1 MDAPETR
8 RSEAGNPGF
17 REALRVWLKIGC
29 IGFGGPSGQIAI
41 LQQEVV
47 EKRNWVSEAEFLR
60 ALKFCM
66 LLPGPE
72 AQQLATYLGWR
83 LHGIRGGIAA
93 GVLFVLPAALLL
105 WVLSL
110 LYVIGQDAPLLHA
123 FFEGLK
129 PAVVAIVAAALWRI
143 GRRTITSTPLA
154 LIACAAFL
162 LFCLHASYL
171 VVVLG
176 FGFLGSRLLTKPEEE
191 LHPQLASRPRS
202 NLRVKPAALGWAA
215 SLRVALTLGVL
226 WVIPIAALLYWLGP
240 GALPVQVSLFFGKV
254 AVFSFGGAY
263 AALSYVAL
271 HAAGDWGWVTSGE
284 MLDGLGLA
292 ETTPGPLLIALQFV
306 AFVSCYK
313 TPGIL
318 PPLLAATIGSLTALW
333 SLFLPSFL
341 WIFALAPH
349 MERLGRNRYMAG
361 ALSAIGAVVTA
372 VIAYLALWF
381 AGSVFIATSATS
393 SGGASIPIS
402 IPIHW
407 TPIIL
412 SLVAYLLLETKRLGI
427 VPLILLFGGIGILIH
442 LVT

>member
-1 MDAPETR
+1 M
-8 RSEAGNPGF
+8 
-17 REALRVWLKIGC
+17 
-29 IGFGGPSGQIAI
+29 
-41 LQQEVV
+41 

-93 GVLFVLPAALLL
+93 GVLFLLPAALLL

-129 PAVVAIVAAALWRI
+129 PAVVAIVATALWRI

-154 LIACAAFL
+154 LIACVALL
-162 LFCLHASYL
+162 LFCLHASYPA
-171 VVVLG
+171 VLMG
-176 FGFLGSRLLTKPEEE
+176 FGILGSLFLPKSGEDLHTKETSMSGE
-191 LHPQLASRPRS
+191 AS
-202 NLRVKPAALGWAA
+202 WART
-215 SLRVALTLGVL
+215 LCVVLTLGSL
-226 WVIPIAALLYWLGP
+226 WIMPIAALLCWLGSK
-240 GALPVQVSLFFGKV
+240 ALPVQVALFFGKV

-306 AFVSCYK
+306 AFVACYK
-313 TPGIL
+313 SPGIL

-349 MERLGRNRYMAG
+349 MERLGQNRHMAG

-381 AGSVFIATSATS
+381 AGSVFIVTAVISATS
-393 SGGASIPIS
+393 LTSAGGASIPIS
-402 IPIHW
+402 IHW
-407 TPIIL
+407 TPLIL
-412 SLVAYLLLETKRLGI
+412 SLAAYLLLETKRLGI
-427 VPLILLFGGIGILIH
+427 VSLILLFGGIGILIRI
-442 LVT
+442 VT